1 MTGRMREDWEG
12 REGLSEERSPFL
24 PKLPARFVSLP
35 PRRLSAAGEAARQ
48 EYRWMGMGQGAA
60 DFLR

>member
-1 MTGRMREDWEG
+1 MMGRMEAGEG
-12 REGLSEERSPFL
+12 RGGLSEESSPFL

-35 PRRLSAAGEAARQ
+35 PRSLSAAGEATRQ
-48 EYRWMGMGQGAA
+48 KFRWMGMGQGAA